1 MDIRN
6 PIGLMFLSLGI
17 LLTVYGLITNGDAE
31 LYKKSADTNINLYW
45 GLLMA
50 AFGAFM
56 LGLAV
61 CAAKKAKSK
70 ADGACGSGCG
80 CSK

>member
-61 CAAKKAKSK
+61 CAARKAK
-70 ADGACGSGCG
+70 GACGSGCG